1 MNIYADITNTPL
13 ALHDKER
20 NESIRTEISVQSA
33 LKNNDGTVSPVI
45 FQENLPPVL
54 HEIQFSSPDCHS
66 ESNILGISNMPL
78 SYFTDPI
85 VPNENEQEQES
96 VQIASINCNKYFST
110 PMPSKER
117 VRKKLTPVME
127 VEFESN
133 MSEEWDPQDKVP
145 RIDELHKADVLSH
158 ESPTET
164 LLYRT
169 FFAAE
174 CQEIVNQIEN
184 IETEVKSPGKRKL
197 EEFESIIDSELPPY
211 DCTPMKSMLACE
223 VAKMLCSLESSPLKE
238 GVSLFGE
245 SLLDLEKTDMQIT
258 DFNLSECGTK
268 NNKVHSLSET
278 AELSF
283 LSDRLDGICV
293 KRQKIE
299 PFEKTYPGV
308 DPVNHINKMSPL
320 APEVPTIKPVHSYAT
335 SKCDE
340 SVTTALP
347 KNLLHM
353 EHALSDDKTEPAVLV
368 EDTAVV
374 QNVSQVIKASLQDL
388 ITTTRS
394 PTPVHEITKGC
405 IRQFTD
411 TGEIKLCASTRQ
423 PIALTYDDLPS
434 TDIAQET
441 EASKSPPN
449 TRQSFISISD
459 EMNIANATREIEILP
474 NNKTVDI
481 PCSQEE
487 VSIFNTALVSEMV
500 GLPSGCTTQDID
512 LVSDIISGNTIHIID
527 GLSLSANIAQDI
539 SPTPEV
545 VTTDNATQIIETGP
559 QCPVN
564 TTEDL
569 TSMHENKTTNNEME
583 MVAQSCLNA
592 TQDMTAS
599 DVDVIANTTL
609 AAEVE
614 PQFVHDVSVFTVG
627 SLSFITSTPVP
638 GLNDFEFQKSGKE
651 PVQHDPNMSSGSV
664 FDYSTNK
671 VHRDLR
677 MITQKRPHVA
687 QGLNCNDE
695 GKPETSQGSFFPP
708 SMQIGMVHSSAAMP
722 KPMSGIPSARRS
734 LALHQNSSQN
744 PAREQTGSKIA
755 PRGIPG
761 KGMIRPPMARQ
772 SLPRPSLGKPKQ
784 AMEGAGGGNIT
795 NKFTGNRLK
804 TPKAPAVKVK
814 SGTTH
819 SQLPTALSVKPPTR
833 FGVTG
838 HTGRLSVGSQ
848 NAVANLQDTRS
859 GETVL
864 VVRPPTSTGVRTGL
878 PRPGTSSIRPPLLQS
893 QKVSPKLKFQG
904 LPTKKNLGELP
915 TLGLRKEIGLKAES
929 TSAVRSTAKQTTPSL
944 GVPKEAAS
952 FEASFQ
958 ANASSNH
965 AVQTKA
971 ENHKVYSSLTA
982 KEEIERSPTNST
994 EFAESI
1000 HDGCKH
1006 LEICKCCHLRY
1017 HKLLQENED
1026 LKRRLGHVLPTQVEV
1041 TRMAMKSEDLDRI

>member
-1 MNIYADITNTPL
+1 MNICADITNTPL

-20 NESIRTEISVQSA
+20 NDSITTEIPVQSA
-33 LKNNDGTVSPVI
+33 LKSNDGTVSPVL
-45 FQENLPPVL
+45 FQEHLPPML

-66 ESNILGISNMPL
+66 KSNILGISNMPL

-133 MSEEWDPQDKVP
+133 MSEEWYPQDKVP
-145 RIDELHKADVLSH
+145 RIDELPKADVLSH

-197 EEFESIIDSELPPY
+197 EEFDESIIDSELPPY

-238 GVSLFGE
+238 GVSLFGV
-245 SLLDLEKTDMQIT
+245 SLLDLEKPDMQLN

-283 LSDRLDGICV
+283 LSDRLDGVCV

-299 PFEKTYPGV
+299 PLEKTYPGV

-320 APEVPTIKPVHSYAT
+320 PNVVYTLAPDVPTIKPVHSYAT

-340 SVTTALP
+340 SVTTSLP

-353 EHALSDDKTEPAVLV
+353 EHALSDDETEPAVLV

-405 IRQFTD
+405 IRQFIE
-411 TGEIKLCASTRQ
+411 TGEIKPCASTTQ

-434 TDIAQET
+434 TDITQET

-474 NNKTVDI
+474 NNKTLDI

-487 VSIFNTALVSEMV
+487 VSISNAALVSEMV
-500 GLPSGCTTQDID
+500 GLPSGSTTQDID

-527 GLSLSANIAQDI
+527 LSLSANIAQDI

-545 VTTDNATQIIETGP
+545 VTTDHATPIIETGP

-569 TSMHENKTTNNEME
+569 ASMHENKTTNKTPEME
-583 MVAQSCLNA
+583 MVAQSCINA
-592 TQDMTAS
+592 TQDVTAS
-599 DVDVIANTTL
+599 GIDVIANTTL
-609 AAEVE
+609 AVEVE
-614 PQFVHDVSVFTVG
+614 PQTC
-627 SLSFITSTPVP
+627 ST
-638 GLNDFEFQKSGKE
+638 
-651 PVQHDPNMSSGSV
+651 
-664 FDYSTNK
+664 
-671 VHRDLR
+671 
-677 MITQKRPHVA
+677 
-687 QGLNCNDE
+687 
-695 GKPETSQGSFFPP
+695 
-708 SMQIGMVHSSAAMP
+708 
-722 KPMSGIPSARRS
+722 
-734 LALHQNSSQN
+734 
-744 PAREQTGSKIA
+744 
-755 PRGIPG
+755 
-761 KGMIRPPMARQ
+761 
-772 SLPRPSLGKPKQ
+772 
-784 AMEGAGGGNIT
+784 
-795 NKFTGNRLK
+795 
-804 TPKAPAVKVK
+804 
-814 SGTTH
+814 
-819 SQLPTALSVKPPTR
+819 
-833 FGVTG
+833 
-838 HTGRLSVGSQ
+838 
-848 NAVANLQDTRS
+848 
-859 GETVL
+859 
-864 VVRPPTSTGVRTGL
+864 
-878 PRPGTSSIRPPLLQS
+878 
-893 QKVSPKLKFQG
+893 
-904 LPTKKNLGELP
+904 
-915 TLGLRKEIGLKAES
+915 
-929 TSAVRSTAKQTTPSL
+929 
-944 GVPKEAAS
+944 
-952 FEASFQ
+952 
-958 ANASSNH
+958 
-965 AVQTKA
+965 
-971 ENHKVYSSLTA
+971 
-982 KEEIERSPTNST
+982 
-994 EFAESI
+994 
-1000 HDGCKH
+1000 
-1006 LEICKCCHLRY
+1006 
-1017 HKLLQENED
+1017 
-1026 LKRRLGHVLPTQVEV
+1026 
-1041 TRMAMKSEDLDRI
+1041 